1 MPKRVGF
8 LYEKMLNKAF
18 IQNAILC
25 AAAKKRKRK
34 DVQKVLREM
43 TVTPGWE
50 PPALLNDYYEEVV
63 E

>member
-34 DVQKVLREM
+34 DMQKALRNSGI
-43 TVTPGWE
+43 TLRRWPKWR
-50 PPALLNDYYEEVV
+50 
-63 E
+63 